1 MLEINFASHF
11 YRQMLFFIFVSA
23 ILIAGKTE
31 AVDENK
37 QKQFS
42 CVTEKYRSSGPYCG
56 VACLYVAMDLNDKK
70 IDFKDLVKPEYIGS
84 HKGSSLAELIKAAK
98 DNGVYA
104 EPVGNL
110 SSNELKVFSQSIIL
124 HVKSSPKGKE
134 YNHYV
139 LFLGD
144 KNGKAKIFDPPNPV
158 EFIPYY
164 ELAPQWDGTGLIVSS
179 EPINLTKVFAP
190 ARKRFAIFA
199 AVIIATILIVKIVGK
214 YLLHKVGHISKPVLM
229 TFSVAQSAGLVIV
242 ALLIGVVYH
251 FANDEG
257 FLAHPGATEPAI
269 KANLASFIP
278 KVSAKDIKSANGG
291 AVIIDA
297 RQTPDYEAG
306 HIDGAINIPTT
317 LCAAGRTA
325 KLAEVAKNSRLII
338 YCQSAGCPY
347 AEKVAANLME
357 DGFNNLAIYKGGWVD
372 WDKRKK

>member
-1 MLEINFASHF
+1 LINYSQLIKPD
-11 YRQMLFFIFVSA
+11 YIDSA
-23 ILIAGKTE
+23 
-31 AVDENK
+31 
-37 QKQFS
+37 Q
-42 CVTEKYRSSGPYCG
+42 
-56 VACLYVAMDLNDKK
+56 
-70 IDFKDLVKPEYIGS
+70 
-84 HKGSSLAELIKAAK
+84 GSSLSGLMQAAK
-98 DNGVYA
+98 DYGIYA
-104 EPVGNL
+104 EPMAKLNIEVLRNCPYP
-110 SSNELKVFSQSIIL
+110 VIL
-124 HVKSSPKGKE
+124 HVKKE
-134 YNHYV
+134 GYSKKYDHYQ
-139 LFLGD
+139 LFLGIEDD
-144 KNGKAKIFDPPNPV
+144 KIRLFDPPNPV
-158 EFIPYY
+158 EVIPYY
-164 ELAPQWDGTGLIVSS
+164 ELAPLWDGTGLIVSA
-179 EPINLTKVFAP
+179 EPINLAKIFAP

-199 AVIIATILIVKIVGK
+199 AIIIATIVIVKIAGK
-214 YLLHKVGHISKPVLM
+214 YLSRKVGNINKPVLM

-257 FLAHPGATEPAI
+257 FLAHAGATESVV
-269 KANLASFIP
+269 KTNLASFIP
-278 KVSAKDIKSANGG
+278 KVSAKDIKSVSGS

-297 RQTPDYEAG
+297 RQTPDYDAG